1 MLVSSER
8 QSSIFTNEPIVQR
21 TAVYNVDF
29 SAQVPMQRITR
40 YPLLLGRVYDL
51 TAPQD
56 DSRELII
63 QAQRMILKHIE
74 IINSVRQSDSF
85 EIIGRHIFV

>member
-1 MLVSSER
+1 
-8 QSSIFTNEPIVQR
+8 
-21 TAVYNVDF
+21 
-29 SAQVPMQRITR
+29 MQRITR

-74 IINSVRQSDSF
+74 INNSVRQSDSF
-85 EIIGRHIFV
+85 EIIGRDIFVSARIYTIINIQTRYKINA